1 MVEISKNNN
10 DSREFKWDIDKK
22 IRELQ
27 LDYVKYQGSKEMIN
41 VIFTYKGKSLPINKT
56 LKELGI
62 NPEKERINIMA
73 TYVGRKK

>member
-1 MVEISKNNN
+1 MV
-10 DSREFKWDIDKK
+10 
-22 IRELQ
+22 
-27 LDYVKYQGSKEMIN
+27 N
-41 VIFTYKGKSLPINKT
+41 VVFIYKGKSLPINKT